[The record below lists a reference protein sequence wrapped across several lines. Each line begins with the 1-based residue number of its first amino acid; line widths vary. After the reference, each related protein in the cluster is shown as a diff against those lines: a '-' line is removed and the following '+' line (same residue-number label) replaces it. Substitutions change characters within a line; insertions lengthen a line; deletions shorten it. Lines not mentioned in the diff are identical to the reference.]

1 MRYSFN
7 VVAPINCSSPRAREG
22 FKMWWIILVSARRLN
37 NTSEHLLVFFYPKVV
52 RNMFKWEVEIAIVG
66 SGVSMEI
73 QKYNVQTFEEKM
85 QSAIDV
91 ALDKAAEY
99 TEDCQFSVKRMYVCW
114 IQLVSSIA
122 KQSNELLDKL
132 MKMGKSKD
140 TIERLV
146 AIQNKYTQANKEP
159 P

>member
-1 MRYSFN
+1 
-7 VVAPINCSSPRAREG
+7 
-22 FKMWWIILVSARRLN
+22 
-37 NTSEHLLVFFYPKVV
+37 
-52 RNMFKWEVEIAIVG
+52 MFDWEVEIAIVG
-66 SGVSMEI
+66 SGVAMEI

-91 ALDKAAEY
+91 ALDKATEY

-132 MKMGKSKD
+132 LKMGKSKE

>member
-1 MRYSFN
+1 
-7 VVAPINCSSPRAREG
+7 
-22 FKMWWIILVSARRLN
+22 
-37 NTSEHLLVFFYPKVV
+37 
-52 RNMFKWEVEIAIVG
+52 MFDWEVEIAIVG
-66 SGVSMEI
+66 SGVAMEI
-73 QKYNVQTFEEKM
+73 QKYSVQTFEEKM

-91 ALDKAAEY
+91 ALDKATKY